1 VTVGVDQVDTALA
14 EFERA
19 MNRPERDREARQFD
33 TYEPGAVLSPDDQE
47 VVELLREIDE
57 YEQEHRP

>member
-19 MNRPERDREARQFD
+19 MERPERDREDGQFD
-33 TYEPGAVLSPDDQE
+33 AYEPGAVLSPDDQE

>member
-1 VTVGVDQVDTALA
+1 MTDTTVDAALR
-14 EFERA
+14 EFEAVMR
-19 MNRPERDREARQFD
+19 RPADREARQFD
-33 TYEPGAVLSPDDQE
+33 AYEPGAVLSPDDQE